1 MYWVPVAMFSAYP
14 VLSLYG
20 GNAEMLDLPILI
32 RPLAF
37 SMALAV
43 VVYPFFLAIYR
54 RQLFAS
60 CAAVV
65 FMILFWNYTAIF
77 DGFNRVL
84 NARHWHMLP
93 VVILIFAHV
102 LF

>member
-1 MYWVPVAMFSAYP
+1 MRLNITLKILLGSILYWVPVAMFSAYP

-43 VVYPFFLAIYR
+43 VVYPFFWRFTEGSCLPRAPL
-54 RQLFAS
+54 LFS
-60 CAAVV
+60 
-65 FMILFWNYTAIF
+65 
-77 DGFNRVL
+77 
-84 NARHWHMLP
+84 
-93 VVILIFAHV
+93 
-102 LF
+102 